1 MSNLKEFLAVD
12 SLFSAIVTADPFP
25 FIVDNEA
32 VLDLML
38 IINYGNRQVFEP
50 FEGNDISS
58 IATMLV
64 LNFEQTWNS
73 YVKMGDLIENPNDRR
88 EVTETIDRTE
98 ERLNSNDST
107 DKVSAFNS
115 NTMADDKGSSVSG
128 TDDLTGLTTR
138 TLTDEQINATTMFN
152 RLSSKTRNS
161 IVTSVL
167 DDIVGYL
174 TLSIY

>member
-1 MSNLKEFLAVD
+1 MSNLKEFINGA
-12 SLFSAIVTADPFP
+12 SLFSAIQTVNFFP
-25 FIVDNEA
+25 FFEGNENI
-32 VLDLML
+32 LDLML
-38 IINYGNRQVFEP
+38 VTNYGNKQVFEP
-50 FEGNDISS
+50 FEVNDINS

-115 NTMADDKGSSVSG
+115 NEMVDDKGSSVSG

-138 TLTDEQINATTMFN
+138 TLTDEQINVTTMFN
-152 RLSSKTRNS
+152 RLSSTTRNS

-167 DDIVGYL
+167 DDIAGYL

>member
-1 MSNLKEFLAVD
+1 MSNLKEFINGA
-12 SLFSAIVTADPFP
+12 SLFSAIQTVNFFP
-25 FIVDNEA
+25 FFEGNEA

-38 IINYGNRQVFEP
+38 VTNYGNKQVFEP
-50 FEGNDISS
+50 FEGNDINS
-58 IATMLV
+58 IATMLI

-73 YVKMGDLIENPNDRR
+73 YVKMGVILENPNDRR

-115 NTMADDKGSSVSG
+115 NTMVDDKGSSTSG

-138 TLTDEQINATTMFN
+138 TLTDEQINVTTMFN
-152 RLSSKTRNS
+152 RLSSTTRNS
-161 IVTSVL
+161 IVKSVL
-167 DDIVGYL
+167 DDIAGYL

>member
-1 MSNLKEFLAVD
+1 MSNLKEFLAGD

-50 FEGNDISS
+50 FEGNDINS
-58 IATMLV
+58 IATMLI
-64 LNFEQTWNS
+64 LNFEQTWDS
-73 YVKMGDLIENPNDRR
+73 YVQMGVILENPNDRR

-115 NTMADDKGSSVSG
+115 NTMVDDKGSSTSG

-138 TLTDEQINATTMFN
+138 TLTDEQINVTTMFN
-152 RLSSKTRNS
+152 RLSSTTRNS
-161 IVTSVL
+161 IVKSVL
-167 DDIVGYL
+167 DDIAGYL

>member
-1 MSNLKEFLAVD
+1 MSNLKEFINGA
-12 SLFSAIVTADPFP
+12 SLFSAIQTVNFFP
-25 FIVDNEA
+25 FFEGNENI
-32 VLDLML
+32 LDLML
-38 IINYGNRQVFEP
+38 VTNYGNKQVFEP
-50 FEGNDISS
+50 FEVNDINS

-64 LNFEQTWNS
+64 LNFKSSWES
-73 YVKMGDLIENPNDRR
+73 YVKMGVLLENPNDRR

-98 ERLNSNDST
+98 ERLNSNDSI

-115 NTMADDKGSSVSG
+115 NTMIDDKGSSVSG

-138 TLTDEQINATTMFN
+138 TLTDEQINVTTMFN
-152 RLSSKTRNS
+152 RLSSTTRNS

-167 DDIVGYL
+167 DDIAGYL

>member
-1 MSNLKEFLAVD
+1 MSNLKEFLADD
-12 SLFSAIVTADPFP
+12 SLFSAIVTVEPFS

-38 IINYGNRQVFEP
+38 VTNYGNKQVFEP
-50 FEGNDISS
+50 FEDNDINS
-58 IATMLV
+58 IATMLI

-138 TLTDEQINATTMFN
+138 TLTDEQINVKTMFN

-167 DDIVGYL
+167 DDIAGYL

>member
-1 MSNLKEFLAVD
+1 MSNLKEFINGA
-12 SLFSAIVTADPFP
+12 SLFSAIQTVNFFP
-25 FIVDNEA
+25 FFEGNEA

-50 FEGNDISS
+50 FEGNDINS
-58 IATMLV
+58 IATMLI

-73 YVKMGDLIENPNDRR
+73 YVKMGVILENPNDRR

-115 NTMADDKGSSVSG
+115 NTMVDDKGSSVSG

-138 TLTDEQINATTMFN
+138 TLTDEQINVTTMFN
-152 RLSSKTRNS
+152 RLSSTTRNS
-161 IVTSVL
+161 IVKSVL
-167 DDIVGYL
+167 DDIAGYL